1 MLPLFRQFSSFA
13 VVGAIATCVHYALL
27 IFLVEILGVSAVPAA
42 LAGYCAGGTVS
53 YVLNRRHVF
62 RSNKPHEAAVTRFAI
77 VAIVGFALTYVF
89 MSLLV
94 QKARVPY
101 LLAQAVTTGIVLVW
115 NFVAHKMWT
124 FRSSAE
130 PEKHEELREQCIPS
144 APRDGP
150 KPLGQAFP
158 TRSKRWLRG
167 RIWPGQQ
174 TR

>member
-27 IFLVEILGVSAVPAA
+27 IFLVEILGISAVPAA

-62 RSNKPHEAAVTRFAI
+62 RSNKPHEEAVTRFAI

-115 NFVAHKMWT
+115 NFIAHKMWT

-130 PEKHEELREQCIPS
+130 PEKHEELR
-144 APRDGP
+144 
-150 KPLGQAFP
+150 
-158 TRSKRWLRG
+158 
-167 RIWPGQQ
+167 QQ
-174 TR
+174 